1 MSTPPHHPCGA
12 SATGEREGNQ
22 ADLEREPA
30 SRMPRPL
37 AGLADWAPPPGARTR
52 PARGPCA
59 SRTALCLVTRC
70 DTRGPYRAVPPR
82 AKPSGRQAAMRAL
95 RELSPC
101 SFGLSATSQ
110 QYFSLRTNQPSAISQ
125 QYFSLRTNQ
134 HQPSATEQAAHRSL
148 QKASPSRATATTPVG
163 PRRLLLLDAMS
174 CLGLC
179 GCALSPPRL
188 EKTSKGGE
196 RRRGVKP

>member
-22 ADLEREPA
+22 ADGSKELERGPA

-37 AGLADWAPPPGARTR
+37 AGLADRAPPPGARTR

-95 RELSPC
+95 RELS
-101 SFGLSATSQ
+101 
-110 QYFSLRTNQPSAISQ
+110 SL
-125 QYFSLRTNQ
+125 
-134 HQPSATEQAAHRSL
+134 AAKGVPIPGH
-148 QKASPSRATATTPVG
+148 G
-163 PRRLLLLDAMS
+163 HHPRRPASASAAGCHVLPWPVR
-174 CLGLC
+174 LC
-179 GCALSPPRL
+179 PLSPAFRKD
-188 EKTSKGGE
+188 EQ
-196 RRRGVKP
+196 RW